1 VKSVLFTYYSNLVQ
15 DIFLENVEA
24 MIRNSQTDYDEIVIC
39 SQIEVPLKHVISL
52 SKKCKVTRVFPNY
65 ASQQIKKEN
74 SQSNQYKIDPF
85 IFSALSYMD
94 AIVTVFDPHIFI
106 LKPIPAYSNRNIF
119 YRTHSGLI
127 CPHLF
132 TIVNTDATSKLLSA
146 TITGPDLVSDI
157 GIKKFT
163 YTLTNGIQFSSDLIY
178 DKFLVFDNPAQSD
191 QLIVDRLLAL
201 NFREALTSQEVH
213 KQMFAVRKTELPKV
227 STLTKIKTKASDAIF
242 AAFRQDVKSNSPDLT
257 ELTPTILFKYF
268 PNDDIGS
275 TKDRILE
282 IIENCSCHDY
292 WIVGNIKSS
301 DPLFVEFSNQILS
314 INSDKMIRSLD
325 ELETSGKTWDI
336 VYDLS
341 SSTGP
346 LTKGFD
352 TEIRHTYLNS
362 ISSFSKTT
370 KLQSDSVD
378 PTESPAMEAKPS
390 DFQFLSRIRKSTER
404 KSLSPLLISYY
415 SDFRTDGYYRA
426 FAMQL
431 IKKCEE
437 FKINFDISELS
448 PRGGYTANC
457 LMKPEF
463 ILDKMMTHKR
473 SIIWMDCDTDFRE
486 PFSEFNNL
494 FQDIGLATHSGDMN
508 GIQASPVFLNYT
520 EGSFKIVREWIVHC
534 NSAFE
539 NGIPELDHD
548 ALKHYVLEKLNGQY
562 SVFLLSDNWLDFVN
576 GKYINNGNSEIPGK
590 DKIHQAVQ
598 SLTHQAR
605 WNLSKSVKTVVIKI
619 SDSEPDPIKLAYS
632 AVLNFSN
639 HSRLKVYLPIQQLT
653 QSSDEITRLKIE
665 SGGELYYGQVSLHEN
680 EVLINIDSNS
690 NLQKNWDKL
699 YAC

>member
-1 VKSVLFTYYSNLVQ
+1 MKSVLFTYYSNPVQ
-15 DIFLENVEA
+15 DIFLENVESI
-24 MIRNSQTDYDEIVIC
+24 IRNSQADYDEIVIC
-39 SQIEVPLKHVISL
+39 SQIDVPVKHVISL

-74 SQSNQYKIDPF
+74 SQFNQYKIDPF
-85 IFSALSYMD
+85 IFSALSYMG
-94 AIVTVFDPHIFI
+94 AAVTVFDPHLFI
-106 LKPIPAYSNRNIF
+106 LKPIPAYSDRNIF
-119 YRTHSGLI
+119 YRTHTGLV

-132 TIVNTDATSKLLSA
+132 TIVNTEATSKLISA

-163 YTLTNGIQFSSDLIY
+163 YTLTNGMPFSSDLIY
-178 DKFLVFDNPAQSD
+178 DKFLVFDNPTQSD
-191 QLIVDRLLAL
+191 PLIVDRLLAL
-201 NFREALTSQEVH
+201 NFRETSTSQDIH
-213 KQMFAVRKTELPKV
+213 KQMFAVRKTGIPKV
-227 STLTKIKTKASDAIF
+227 STLSKIKTKAADAII
-242 AAFRQDVKSNSPDLT
+242 AAFSQEVKSSSPDLT

-268 PNDDIGS
+268 PDEIGS
-275 TKDRILE
+275 TKARILE
-282 IIENCSCHDY
+282 IIENCSGSEY
-292 WIVGNIKSS
+292 WIVGNMKSS
-301 DPLFVEFSNQILS
+301 DPLFVEFSNQISS
-314 INSDKMIRSLD
+314 INSDKLIPSLD
-325 ELETSGKTWDI
+325 ELETSGKTWDV

-341 SSTGP
+341 SSSFP
-346 LTKGFD
+346 LAKGFD
-352 TEIRHTYLNS
+352 TKIRHSYLNS
-362 ISSFSKTT
+362 ISTFGKTIKHQVDSAELT
-370 KLQSDSVD
+370 KT
-378 PTESPAMEAKPS
+378 P
-390 DFQFLSRIRKSTER
+390 DFQFLSKIRKTTEK

-463 ILDKMMTHKR
+463 ILDKMMTYKR
-473 SIIWMDCDTDFRE
+473 DVLWMDCDTDFRE

-520 EGSFKIVREWIVHC
+520 EGAFKIVREWIVHC

-539 NGIPELDHD
+539 KGIPELDHD

-562 SVFLLSDNWLDFVN
+562 SIFLLSDNWLDFVN

-605 WNLSKSVKTVVIKI
+605 WNLSKSVKTIVVKI
-619 SDSEPDPIKLAYS
+619 SESEPNPVNLAYS
-632 AVLNFSN
+632 ALLNFSN
-639 HSRLKVYLPIQQLT
+639 HSRLKIYLPIQQLA
-653 QSSDEITRLKIE
+653 QSNDEITRLKIE
-665 SGGELYYGQVSLHEN
+665 SGGELYYGQVSLYEN
-680 EVLINIDSNS
+680 EVLVNIDANS

>member
-1 VKSVLFTYYSNLVQ
+1 VKTVLFTYYSNPVQ
-15 DIFLENVEA
+15 DIFLENVES
-24 MIRNSQTDYDEIVIC
+24 ILRNSQTDYDELVIC
-39 SQIEVPLKHVISL
+39 SQIEVPLKLVIFL

-65 ASQQIKKEN
+65 MSQQIKKEN

-94 AIVTVFDPHIFI
+94 AIVTVFDPHLFI
-106 LKPIPAYSNRNIF
+106 LKSIPAYSDRNIF
-119 YRTHSGLI
+119 YRTHNGLI

-132 TIVNTDATSKLLSA
+132 TIVNTEATSKLISA
-146 TITGPDLVSDI
+146 AITGPDLVSDI

-163 YTLTNGIQFSSDLIY
+163 YTLTNGVRFSSDSIY
-178 DKFLVFDNPAQSD
+178 DKFVVFDNPDQSD
-191 QLIVDRLLAL
+191 PLLVDRLLAL
-201 NFREALTSQEVH
+201 NFRETSTSQDIH
-213 KQMFAVRKTELPKV
+213 KQMFAVRKTGLPKV
-227 STLTKIKTKASDAIF
+227 STLTKIKTKATDTIF
-242 AAFRQDVKSNSPDLT
+242 AAFRQDIKSDSPDLT
-257 ELTPTILFKYF
+257 ELNPTILFKYF
-268 PNDDIGS
+268 PNGEIQS
-275 TKDRILE
+275 TKARILE
-282 IIENCSCHDY
+282 IIENCSCHEY
-292 WIVGNIKSS
+292 WIVGNMKSS
-301 DPLFVEFSNQILS
+301 DPLFVEFSNQISS
-314 INSDKMIRSLD
+314 IDSDKMIRSLD

-352 TEIRHTYLNS
+352 TEIRHSYLNS
-362 ISSFSKTT
+362 ISSFNKTT
-370 KLQSDSVD
+370 KPQSNSVD
-378 PTESPAMEAKPS
+378 LTEAPAVETKTS
-390 DFQFLSRIRKSTER
+390 NFQFLSKIKKSEER
-404 KSLSPLLISYY
+404 KSLSQLLISYY
-415 SDFRTDGYYRA
+415 SDFTSSGYYRA

-431 IKKCEE
+431 IKKCDE
-437 FKINFDISELS
+437 FKISFDISELS
-448 PRGGYTANC
+448 PRGGYAANC

-463 ILDKMMTHKR
+463 ILAKMMTHKR
-473 SIIWMDCDTDFRE
+473 GVIWMDCDTDFRE

-520 EGSFKIVREWIVHC
+520 EDAFKIVREWIVHC

-539 NGIPELDHD
+539 KGIPELDHD

-619 SDSEPDPIKLAYS
+619 SESEPDPIKLAYS
-632 AVLNFSN
+632 ALLNFSN
-639 HSRLKVYLPIQQLT
+639 HSRLKIYLPIQQLT

-665 SGGELYYGQVSLHEN
+665 SGGAIYYGQASLSEN
-680 EVLINIDSNS
+680 EVLINIDANS

-699 YAC
+699 YAH